1 MIGGREGESTLN
13 TGVAPLPTGL
23 NSANGS
29 GFQTVTGYFISAQ
42 STKRQACWTWIS
54 YLTQQSTLA
63 SGLPARKSVAE
74 SDEYRQREGAERV
87 DAYLASINS
96 GSRASFFQRLSDAEN
111 WLRFATSWLSDAYSR
126 VVSGETTVD
135 EALDA
140 VQERVDTY
148 RNCVIA
154 SEAYND
160 PEKMMQCM
168 GEVGGTIG
176 RPGRP

>member
-1 MIGGREGESTLN
+1 MIGGQEGGSTLN
-13 TGVAPLPTGL
+13 TGVAPLPTGF

-29 GFQTVTGYFISAQ
+29 GFQGVTGYFISAQ

-54 YLTQQSTLA
+54 YLTQQSTVV
-63 SGLPARKSVAE
+63 SGLPARKSVAQ
-74 SDEYRQREGAERV
+74 SDEYRQRVGAERV
-87 DAYLASINS
+87 DAYLASVSS

-111 WLRFATSWLSDAYSR
+111 WLRFATMWISDAYDR
-126 VVSGETTVD
+126 VVSGEVTVD
-135 EALDA
+135 EALGA

-148 RNCVIA
+148 RNCIIA

-160 PEKMMQCM
+160 PDKMMQCM
-168 GEVGGTIG
+168 QEVGGTIG